1 MKKIVMALLCLAL
14 AFPSFAVVVGKVDIQ
29 KILIS
34 VKEGKKIRKQLKD
47 DFDKKQGV
55 IKKEEDSLKKAKEA
69 FDKQSLVMNAKAKAK
84 KQRELQEMYMKLQQ
98 KTMGYQREMQARE
111 QKVTGPLIN
120 KIAKVVQ
127 EVSKSEKI
135 DITYEISSR
144 SIVYA
149 SKEVDLT
156 DKVIKAYDKKYPAK

>member
-1 MKKIVMALLCLAL
+1 MALLCLAL